1 MKKLTKAGKRK
12 QRRLLIIAVISFIL
26 IVVMFKVWEKLDR
39 NTGKDK
45 ENSMEG
51 IDYFQYN
58 VPEPGIKQMLLTQN
72 VNSRPGTSLGTVNGV
87 VIHYTA
93 NPGTDAE
100 ANRNY
105 FEGRKDEP
113 DEASNKVSSHYI
125 IGLDGTIIQCIPLDE
140 IAYASNNRNA
150 DTISIECCHP
160 DKSGKFSKDTYNSLV
175 HLTGW
180 LCGKYNLD
188 KNSVIRHYDVT
199 GKECPLYFVKN
210 NDAWDKLKN
219 DIWKFFLSC
228 KKEKNKDK
236 K

>member
-26 IVVMFKVWEKLDR
+26 IVVMFNVWEKLDR

-93 NPGTDAE
+93 NPSPRSM
-100 ANRNY
+100 N
-105 FEGRKDEP
+105 
-113 DEASNKVSSHYI
+113 
-125 IGLDGTIIQCIPLDE
+125 
-140 IAYASNNRNA
+140 
-150 DTISIECCHP
+150 
-160 DKSGKFSKDTYNSLV
+160 
-175 HLTGW
+175 
-180 LCGKYNLD
+180 
-188 KNSVIRHYDVT
+188 
-199 GKECPLYFVKN
+199 
-210 NDAWDKLKN
+210 
-219 DIWKFFLSC
+219 
-228 KKEKNKDK
+228 
-236 K
+236 